1 MDARQRA
8 QTGVYLIKEAVLEV
22 LRDRPEGLSNAE
34 IASLL
39 DIRSRYGKKSEDFLS
54 WSILGLLLNEKK
66 IQRNGRKYEIAQVR
80 RARRMS

>member
-8 QTGVYLIKEAVLEV
+8 QAGLHLIKEAILDV
-22 LRDRPEGLSNAE
+22 LRDRPDGMSNSE

-54 WSILGLLLNEKK
+54 WSVLGLLLNEGTLK
-66 IQRNGRKYEIAQVR
+66 RNGRKYQIVR
-80 RARRMS
+80 AKRKPKAS